1 MQFEIIGLGLEAVSE
16 TSTSTETPSESPTGT
31 PAITGELNF
40 TAIDIAILAAVI
52 VLAFQI
58 GKFVVWLG
66 RRIVKRRQ
74 GGVSDE

>member
-1 MQFEIIGLGLEAVSE
+1 MQFEIIGLGLESVSE
-16 TSTSTETPSESPTGT
+16 TSTSTETPSELTTDT

-52 VLAFQI
+52 VLSFQI
-58 GKFVVWLG
+58 GKFALWFG